1 MTSDVPEK
9 PLPVVGSTRH
19 GEGAPY
25 GFRATGTF
33 RPRRL
38 ARTLLSQLAWNR
50 RAGIMPTQEIHLR
63 VPMPAIAVG
72 PIRRFWR
79 GRLIDELEHGLARDG
94 FRIERVVVAAGTREV
109 HIDARKAS

>member
-1 MTSDVPEK
+1 
-9 PLPVVGSTRH
+9 
-19 GEGAPY
+19 
-25 GFRATGTF
+25 
-33 RPRRL
+33 
-38 ARTLLSQLAWNR
+38 
-50 RAGIMPTQEIHLR
+50 
-63 VPMPAIAVG
+63 MPAIAVG